1 MESIYGL
8 VVFIHVIC
16 ASALTLTLII
26 MQLVIGPALEQLPD
40 GEQKQ
45 AVTSVI
51 QGRWHPVVD
60 VVILLLTLTALYLLV
75 AQWRLIGTTPI
86 LHIKVTFGIITLVCV
101 NGLHFY
107 FRGFKRKL
115 KAEGKIERLK
125 DITRLTRLMEKTA
138 LIFGP
143 LTFLVG
149 VLFNHSPF

>member
-8 VVFIHVIC
+8 IVFIHIIC
-16 ASALTLTLII
+16 ASILTLTLII
-26 MQLVIGPALEQLPD
+26 MQLVIAPALEQLPA

-45 AVTSVI
+45 AVVSVI

-60 VVILLLTLTALYLLV
+60 VVILLLTLTGLYLLV
-75 AQWRLIGTTPI
+75 VQWRLIGTTPI

-101 NGLHFY
+101 NALHFY

-115 KAEGKIERLK
+115 KAEGKFERLK
-125 DITRLTRLMEKTA
+125 EITRLTRLLEKTA

-143 LTFLVG
+143 LTFLLG
-149 VLFNHSPF
+149 VFFNHPPF